1 MLKLLLLG
9 LVRTWPERLHKADY
23 QVSYAGNRLPT
34 AMSYFLQDAATAVRK
49 RSAGDM
55 EAAAFLASQEQPEE
69 IAPATRAERDAEQLY
84 QAELQRELQA
94 DLQASRCCAWELHCS
109 TRTCS

>member
-1 MLKLLLLG
+1 M
-9 LVRTWPERLHKADY
+9 Y
-23 QVSYAGNRLPT
+23 S
-34 AMSYFLQDAATAVRK
+34 FLQDAATAVRK

-84 QAELQRELQA
+84 QAELQRELQT
-94 DLQASRCCAWELHCS
+94 DMQASCCCARGLHY
-109 TRTCS
+109 TAHTCS